1 MQRNWLK
8 IWKTSLVIPIPKS
21 GNSSD
26 PGNYR
31 PISLLPIVSKVLEV
45 HVCYLLKDYVSIS
58 DEQWGFQQGKSTTN
72 AILSVTSTWF
82 DYLETGFEVQAVF
95 F

>member
-1 MQRNWLK
+1 MLK
-8 IWKTSLVIPIPKS
+8 ETASSTASIITSIFNMSLATGIVPDEWKTSLVIPIPKS

-45 HVCYLLKDYVSIS
+45 HVCN
-58 DEQWGFQQGKSTTN
+58 F
-72 AILSVTSTWF
+72 
-82 DYLETGFEVQAVF
+82 
-95 F
+95 